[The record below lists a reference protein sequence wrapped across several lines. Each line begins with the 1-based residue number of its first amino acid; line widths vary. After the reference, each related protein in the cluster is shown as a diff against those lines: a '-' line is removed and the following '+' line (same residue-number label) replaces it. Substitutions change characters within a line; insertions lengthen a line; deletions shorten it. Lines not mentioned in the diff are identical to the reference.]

1 MARLAAGHLDQY
13 EPGTRRERGYMC
25 GITSVYKDDC
35 IEDAATVAAT
45 VLQESTIDATAD
57 RTANRVSN
65 ISGVEVYTQD
75 AEWDLSDTEFD

>member
-1 MARLAAGHLDQY
+1 
-13 EPGTRRERGYMC
+13 MC
-25 GITSVYKDDC
+25 RITSVYKDDC

-45 VLQESTIDATAD
+45 VIQESTIDATAD

-75 AEWDLSDTEFD
+75 AEWDLSDTEFE